1 MNPKKKGKNVAF
13 AAVFNNTTIHR
24 ALSLKTSIYTA
35 KMSAIRIA
43 LKRIKQKREQ
53 NWTVHTNSESSVK
66 TIWTEKSQ
74 FSILNKI
81 YDVAAELQEQGKQ
94 IMYEKYQATIKM
106 VPEYYNLKNSKDQK
120 IPNGRKVS

>member
-53 NWTVHTNSESSVK
+53 NWNTNSESSVK
-66 TIWTEKSQ
+66 TI
-74 FSILNKI
+74 
-81 YDVAAELQEQGKQ
+81 
-94 IMYEKYQATIKM
+94 
-106 VPEYYNLKNSKDQK
+106 
-120 IPNGRKVS
+120 